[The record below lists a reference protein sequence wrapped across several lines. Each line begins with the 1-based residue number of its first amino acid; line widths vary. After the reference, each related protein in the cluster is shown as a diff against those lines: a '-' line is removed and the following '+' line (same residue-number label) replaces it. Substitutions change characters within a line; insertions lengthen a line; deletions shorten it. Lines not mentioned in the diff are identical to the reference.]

1 MEAGLSVQTKGN
13 NMSGRTS
20 RLAYIARSGE
30 RFEYFGNARN
40 GLCIPLTSG
49 DGLAIN
55 PDQIQQILDR
65 FSVFNPLL
73 DEFTDHGIY
82 CPTTRLERWV
92 EEESPVFFGRQ
103 LKSGDA
109 MRILGAFNGEGLIE
123 EHFHS
128 SNTRHDHSLKADAL
142 AKLEECKGLIC
153 IYREKAYFA
162 RVRLVKVT
170 GDINGASLR
179 MEVIDT
185 PGFCSDVTGQFEV
198 GSVFEYLSI
207 CSGYVVTSLV
217 SWVLVTYPAMV
228 SHLTDFAA
236 HVPGKP
242 EFIDEMNALTRGKR
256 TFRSPI

>member
-1 MEAGLSVQTKGN
+1 
-13 NMSGRTS
+13 MSGMTS

-40 GLCIPLTSG
+40 GLRIPLTSG

-55 PDQIQQILDR
+55 PEQIQKILDR

-73 DEFTDHGIY
+73 DEFTDHGIF
-82 CPTTRLERWV
+82 CPTTRFESWV
-92 EEESPVFFGRQ
+92 EKESPVFFGCQ

-109 MRILGAFNGEGLIE
+109 MRILGAFNGENLIE
-123 EHFHS
+123 EHFHTS
-128 SNTRHDHSLKADAL
+128 KARHGQSPKAGAL
-142 AKLEECKGLIC
+142 DVLEECKGQIC

-170 GDINGASLR
+170 GDKKGVSLR

-185 PGFCSDVTGQFEV
+185 PGFCSDLTGQFEV
-198 GSVFEYLSI
+198 CSAFEYLSI
-207 CSGYVVTSLV
+207 CSGYAVASLV
-217 SWVLVTYPAMV
+217 SWMLVTNSAMV
-228 SHLTDFAA
+228 SQLTDFAA